1 MCSTAARRLS
11 RSHEA
16 GELLSSAQP
25 ERMIDLLRILHL
37 TVLVGQ
43 RLVNAGSDLD
53 PRLREEIELATALS
67 RQRAGAHELVTLA
80 ILDNL
85 EAAGIRALGLKGSV
99 LARALYDDVA
109 WRSAGDI
116 DILVAA
122 ADLAGAIE
130 VVEAMDW
137 RWQRSPDRRGRL
149 PVLHETLTHSTMPR
163 VELHWRV
170 HWYEDRFAADAL
182 ERAERPGVRAPL
194 RMLPADGLATLTL
207 IYARDGLSG
216 LRTPAD
222 IAAWWDTRCAEED
235 LDALIDSIGGDYPE
249 LEAPL
254 RVATAVLGPLVG
266 LPTRARPLPFR
277 RNVTV
282 ELATPF
288 HEGGHAQVGAN
299 ASLVDLLLAP
309 PKGSRASLRR
319 ELQNVPQD
327 LQRPLRHS
335 DEFIVHRAPWEHRL
349 RVLRR
354 WGVAVGP
361 AAIRAYRQG
370 PNRTPIRSG
379 G

>member
-1 MCSTAARRLS
+1 
-11 RSHEA
+11 
-16 GELLSSAQP
+16 
-25 ERMIDLLRILHL
+25 MIDLLRRLHL

-43 RLVNAGSDLD
+43 RLVTAGFDLD
-53 PRLREEIELATALS
+53 PRLREEIELSTALG
-67 RQRAGAHELVTLA
+67 RQRGAAHELATQA
-80 ILDNL
+80 ILDSL
-85 EAAGIRALGLKGSV
+85 ETAGIRALGLKGSL

-116 DILVAA
+116 DILVAVG
-122 ADLAGAIE
+122 DLAGAIE

-137 RWQRSPDRRGRL
+137 HWQRSPDRRGRL

-182 ERAERPGVRAPL
+182 ERAERPDGRAPL

-222 IAAWWDTRCAEED
+222 VAAWWDTRCAGED
-235 LDALIDSIGGDYPE
+235 LDAVIDSIGGDYPA

-254 RVATAVLGPLVG
+254 RVGTGG
-266 LPTRARPLPFR
+266 ARPPWWAFQPAR
-277 RNVTV
+277 RPSRFAGQVAA

-288 HEGGHAQVGAN
+288 YEGGQAQVGAN

-309 PKGSRASLRR
+309 AQRQQSFAAPRAAKG
-319 ELQNVPQD
+319 P
-327 LQRPLRHS
+327 
-335 DEFIVHRAPWEHRL
+335 
-349 RVLRR
+349 
-354 WGVAVGP
+354 
-361 AAIRAYRQG
+361 
-370 PNRTPIRSG
+370 
-379 G
+379 